1 MFKELNSLKIFFESP
16 TKEFNVREV
25 ARILKITPATAST
38 QLNSFAKKGFL
49 KQRKERNFIFYKA
62 NLESDVYIDSKIF
75 YNIREIRESGLIEE
89 LNEFYIKPTIVL
101 FGSYSHGLDVE
112 DSDIDLLIISE
123 KKSSFNQINK
133 YKKKLNRDIQLFV
146 VKKIK
151 DLKNEHLINNIL
163 NGINLQGELKWI

>member
-1 MFKELNSLKIFFESP
+1 MFKELNNLKIFFESP

-38 QLNSFAKKGFL
+38 HLNLFAKKEFL

-62 NLESDVYIDSKIF
+62 NLESKSYIDSKIF
-75 YNIREIRESGLIEE
+75 YNIMKIRESRLIEE
-89 LNEFYIKPTIVL
+89 LNKFYIKPTIVL
-101 FGSYSHGLDVE
+101 FGSYSQGLDVE

-123 KKSSFNQINK
+123 KKSDFNQINK

-146 VKKIK
+146 VRKIK

-163 NGINLQGELKWI
+163 NGITLQGELKWI